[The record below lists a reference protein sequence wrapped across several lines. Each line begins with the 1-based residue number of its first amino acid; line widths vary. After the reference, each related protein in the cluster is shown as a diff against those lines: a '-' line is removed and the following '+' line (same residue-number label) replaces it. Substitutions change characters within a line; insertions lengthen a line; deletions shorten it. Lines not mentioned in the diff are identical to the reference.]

1 MLILVL
7 GKGKTGSLV
16 AEVARE
22 RGHGV
27 RALDIDENPHASAL
41 TAPNLAGVDVVI
53 DFTAPEAA
61 VENIRAVLA
70 LGGRIVVGTT
80 GWYSHLA
87 ETQVQSAKAR
97 GGLLYGTNFSIGVQ
111 KLFQLTAEL
120 AKLEGYQFSI
130 DETHHVTK
138 LDAPSGTAITLKEII
153 LGVGRAP
160 KPISTCPLSRTAW
173 AMPRASTWCARRVT
187 AICWSC
193 ATTRIRGAALRW
205 ARCAAPSGWP
215 ANPARGSSARS
226 SRSYNSGQR
235 STYVYA
241 ARLRPALAGCAASR
255 RPGSRRRSQTSA
267 GTNERGSSAG
277 CEREDS
283 GIRGCVHQARK
294 SGRARRWMGVF
305 TQRL

>member
-27 RALDIDENPHASAL
+27 RALDINDNSHASAL

-70 LGGRIVVGTT
+70 LGGHIVVGTT
-80 GWYSHLA
+80 GWYSHLP
-87 ETQVQSAKAR
+87 ELKSKAQKR
-97 GGLLYGTNFSIGVQ
+97 GALLYGTNFSIGVQ

-120 AKLEGYQFSI
+120 AKLEGYKFSI

-153 LGVGRAP
+153 LGVRPGIYVPIESHRVGDAKGEHVVRAV
-160 KPISTCPLSRTAW
+160 SDCDELELRHDAHSRRGFALG
-173 AMPRASTWCARRVT
+173 AV
-187 AICWSC
+187 
-193 ATTRIRGAALRW
+193 RGAEW
-205 ARCAAPSGWP
+205 
-215 ANPARGSSARS
+215 
-226 SRSYNSGQR
+226 
-235 STYVYA
+235 
-241 ARLRPALAGCAASR
+241 LAG
-255 RPGSRRRSQTSA
+255 
-267 GTNERGSSAG
+267 
-277 CEREDS
+277 
-283 GIRGCVHQARK
+283 K
-294 SGRARRWMGVF
+294 SGAWEFREIFG
-305 TQRL
+305 QL